1 MHGTKYAGQLIPGG
15 NTVISLSV
23 PDVKNLVFRGI
34 SLWVLI
40 RDPAN
45 NNMSS
50 YRIDGFF
57 RVVGS
62 SVSISFGA
70 PYSVLGVDSGFVT
83 VVNQASTTTAIM
95 LSITNTHETKNLQVT
110 MLPAVTSRFGLDD

>member
-1 MHGTKYAGQLIPGG
+1 M
-15 NTVISLSV
+15 
-23 PDVKNLVFRGI
+23 
-34 SLWVLI
+34 LI

-83 VVNQASTTTAIM
+83 VVNRASTTTAIM